1 MQKNNQYTG
10 FLNCFASIVKNEGPM
25 ALFKG
30 WLPSTCRLAPL
41 FMFVSPVM
49 ERLRIDFGLGYFAV

>member
-1 MQKNNQYTG
+1 
-10 FLNCFASIVKNEGPM
+10 M